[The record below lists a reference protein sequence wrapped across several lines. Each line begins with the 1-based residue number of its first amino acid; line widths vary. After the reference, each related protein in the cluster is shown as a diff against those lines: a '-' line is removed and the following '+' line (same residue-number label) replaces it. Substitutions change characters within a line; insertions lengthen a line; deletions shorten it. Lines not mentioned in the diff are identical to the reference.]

1 MRVFVIAIMLIMSAA
16 ADDCS
21 YYMKLGYSQEHKAAQ
36 AYKAA
41 NIVEMQKRLR
51 FALSNYM
58 SAFKPCLNTDR
69 EKEMLDNTSRVN
81 KILTDQNFRDAA
93 YMQKFLRAK

>member
-1 MRVFVIAIMLIMSAA
+1 MKSFILIMMLSVMAIS
-16 ADDCS
+16 DDCS